1 MGRTGDGIDV
11 DWKQRARDRATLRL
25 SGSLRPGWCGKLA
38 TGLAR
43 RSIGIDRGHALTVA
57 TGHWRAEFQL
67 VVPVE
72 PEPSPVDVGRLLSA
86 RDRAGFTT
94 PIVLSD
100 YALAVSS
107 TRGGCLAL
115 EVEGEDRVGFLAAL
129 LRRLAF
135 FALFPVEL
143 QLDTIGETV
152 RDQLWLRGGGG
163 RTPLPGTADALAAS
177 LDALVLSRRAHADPK
192 A

>member
-1 MGRTGDGIDV
+1 MGEGLDV
-11 DWKQRARDRATLRL
+11 DWKQRARDRATLRM
-25 SGSLRPGWCGKLA
+25 SGSMRPGWCGKLA

-43 RSIGIDRGHALTVA
+43 RGIGIDRGHAMTVSA
-57 TGHWRAEFQL
+57 GSWLAEFQL
-67 VVPVE
+67 VCPAL
-72 PEPSPVDVGRLLSA
+72 PEPSPIDVGRLLAA

-94 PIVLSD
+94 PIVLSGYTLETSD
-100 YALAVSS
+100 

-143 QLDTIGETV
+143 QLDTVGATV

-163 RTPLPGTADALAAS
+163 RAPLPSTGDALAAS
-177 LDALVLSRRAHADPK
+177 LDALVKR
-192 A
+192 